1 MTATVIPL
9 PPRRVPRRLG
19 PIPTVIAGS
28 QVLTGV
34 RGPLLEVRLKVRL
47 DDIPP
52 GQRHALAGLLRSG
65 DPLALTLATGRG
77 VEGG

>member
-9 PPRRVPRRLG
+9 TPRRVRRRLG
-19 PIPTVIAGS
+19 PVPVVIAAS
-28 QVLTGV
+28 QVRPGEQ
-34 RGPLLEVRLKVRL
+34 GPLLEVRL